1 PLAGSGK
8 QAVALR
14 VLPGLV
20 DGLLAAHVAARRAAG
35 DTWEHIGQ
43 VLEMHPDT
51 VRRRFG
57 QQQADTERREDL
69 GDARLA
75 DPAGT
80 SRPATVPDIT
90 TTSSPTSPRK
100 QPIEE
105 PAAGDGGSEV
115 TPVDDQTGT
124 ETGTETGTDRPR
136 DLRTVDRLGPD
147 WATENDVLW
156 WRRETRAGSVSPAW
170 PGSGWTAR
178 NAQHT
183 PITTGAGKRGAYS
196 SRIKALTAVAA
207 DFEARRRAQTAHADV
222 ALEGAPEGWRLTQTQ
237 ADMDRHRWNVVT
249 PTGDVAGTVS
259 KAGWH
264 RQAWKPPQATR
275 PTGTTTRSRS
285 SRSGTNLAAAAP
297 MDAGAPGTRPRW
309 RSRAGT
315 PGLNRGRSELTERLV
330 LSDRA
335 SKEPVVDQ
343 GPAYRHA
350 HDGPHTDDSPLPV
363 DPVDIAVDACV
374 LLANH
379 LDLLAHQIRERVLN
393 DHDRVRLAAAA
404 TRVEKAL
411 ATITV
416 AAVPSACAATLPPL
430 HEEEPVGPVTMRIVT
445 WTRPDYRQEDGRW
458 VATGTQSQRRIHVS
472 LDGQHTVCGSQIP
485 DHATTE
491 ATTADWHLHTNC
503 YNCAYRLW
511 PEHAPAGYAAHQ
523 QPRLPLRRTS
533 TTWEQLDAASR
544 RTGPGAL

>member
-1 PLAGSGK
+1 MPDPQATPDARRCALPVCRKVLPADATARRRYCSGACRQAAWRFDLPVAAPKQAPASPKDLEELEAGVRRRAAHLAVHAQYVADPLAGSGK

-264 RQAWKPPQATR
+264 RQAWEAT
-275 PTGTTTRSRS
+275 
-285 SRSGTNLAAAAP
+285 
-297 MDAGAPGTRPRW
+297 AGDPA
-309 RSRAGT
+309 
-315 PGLNRGRSELTERLV
+315 NRHYH
-330 LSDRA
+330 
-335 SKEPVVDQ
+335 PV
-343 GPAYRHA
+343 
-350 HDGPHTDDSPLPV
+350 PV
-363 DPVDIAVDACV
+363 
-374 LLANH
+374 
-379 LDLLAHQIRERVLN
+379 
-393 DHDRVRLAAAA
+393 
-404 TRVEKAL
+404 
-411 ATITV
+411 
-416 AAVPSACAATLPPL
+416 
-430 HEEEPVGPVTMRIVT
+430 EPVGDEPGRSSADGC
-445 WTRPDYRQEDGRW
+445 WRTRNAAALAVARW
-458 VATGTQSQRRIHVS
+458 
-472 LDGQHTVCGSQIP
+472 
-485 DHATTE
+485 
-491 ATTADWHLHTNC
+491 
-503 YNCAYRLW
+503 
-511 PEHAPAGYAAHQ
+511 HAPG
-523 QPRLPLRRTS
+523 
-533 TTWEQLDAASR
+533 
-544 RTGPGAL
+544 